1 MKLFTAWF
9 NRNFSDPQVVI
20 LGLALVILFAIVL
33 LLGRM
38 LAPVLAAIVI
48 AYLLEGL
55 VRVLVAR
62 GLPRLM
68 AVLIVFIVFLC
79 FVVAVLFGLL
89 PLVSKQTTQLV
100 QQIPA
105 ILGKGH
111 EALLRLPELYPEI
124 LSVEQIDEFIGG
136 IGSELTTWG
145 QTAVSISMSSVIG
158 LITILVYLILL
169 PLLVFFFLKDKIT
182 IIQWLRKFFP
192 KEDELVV
199 RVWRDVDRQIGN
211 YVRGKFWEIII
222 VWLVSYLTFLILGLQ
237 YAIVLSVCLGISVLV
252 PFVGVAVITIPV
264 VLVAWF
270 QWGWSADFAYLVGA
284 YIVIKELDANLL
296 VPLLFSEVNNLHPVA
311 IIVAVLLFG
320 GLWGV
325 LGLFFA
331 IPLANLVQAV
341 VNAWPRLEQP
351 KPSLK

>member
-1 MKLFTAWF
+1 
-9 NRNFSDPQVVI
+9 
-20 LGLALVILFAIVL
+20 
-33 LLGRM
+33 M

-79 FVVAVLFGLL
+79 FVAAVLFGLL

-145 QTAVSISMSSVIG
+145 QTGGLDIHVVGHRVNHDIG
-158 LITILVYLILL
+158 LPYLATTSG
-169 PLLVFFFLKDKIT
+169 VFFPQGQDY
-182 IIQWLRKFFP
+182 
-192 KEDELVV
+192 D
-199 RVWRDVDRQIGN
+199 
-211 YVRGKFWEIII
+211 Y
-222 VWLVSYLTFLILGLQ
+222 
-237 YAIVLSVCLGISVLV
+237 
-252 PFVGVAVITIPV
+252 PV
-264 VLVAWF
+264 V
-270 QWGWSADFAYLVGA
+270 
-284 YIVIKELDANLL
+284 KEI
-296 VPLLFSEVNNLHPVA
+296 FS
-311 IIVAVLLFG
+311 
-320 GLWGV
+320 
-325 LGLFFA
+325 
-331 IPLANLVQAV
+331 
-341 VNAWPRLEQP
+341 
-351 KPSLK
+351 